1 MLKKEDIIHIAELAR
16 IGLRE
21 EEIEKYQRE
30 LSLILDYFKKLEKAQ
45 TDDVEPIG
53 HITGSHSVMREDVV
67 IECESEMKKE
77 IINNFPDKQNN
88 QAKVK
93 SILVAQ

>member
-30 LSLILDYFKKLEKAQ
+30 LSLILDYFKKLE
-45 TDDVEPIG
+45 TVDTENIESIG
-53 HITGSHSVMREDVV
+53 HITGSHSVVRDDVV
-67 IECESEMKKE
+67 IDCGQDTKNG
-77 IINNFPDKQNN
+77 IINNFPDKISN
-88 QAKVK
+88 QVKVK
-93 SILVAQ
+93 SILT

>member
-21 EEIEKYQRE
+21 DEIEKYQRE
-30 LSLILDYFKKLEKAQ
+30 LSLILDYFKKLEAVK
-45 TDDVEPIG
+45 TESIEPIG
-53 HITGSHSVMREDVV
+53 HITGEHSIIRDDVV
-67 IECESEMKKE
+67 IECDAETKE
-77 IINNFPDKQNN
+77 TIINNFPDKQDN

-93 SILVAQ
+93 SILA

>member
-16 IGLRE
+16 IGLKE

-30 LSLILDYFKKLEKAQ
+30 LSLILDYFKKLELVN
-45 TDDVEPIG
+45 TDKIDSIG
-53 HITGSHSVMREDVV
+53 HITGEHSVIRDDVV
-67 IECESEMKKE
+67 IDCKE
-77 IINNFPDKQNN
+77 DIRMGIINNFPDKKDN

-93 SILVAQ
+93 SIL

>member
-16 IGLRE
+16 IGLKE

-30 LSLILDYFKKLEKAQ
+30 LSLILDYFKKLEKAD
-45 TDDVEPIG
+45 TENVEPIG
-53 HITGSHSVMREDVV
+53 HITGSHSVVRED
-67 IECESEMKKE
+67 ITNDCATEIKKE

-88 QAKVK
+88 QAKVR
-93 SILVAQ
+93 SILV

>member
-16 IGLRE
+16 IGLKE

-30 LSLILDYFKKLEKAQ
+30 LSLILDYFKKLEKAD
-45 TDDVEPIG
+45 TENVEPIG
-53 HITGSHSVMREDVV
+53 HITGSHSVVRED
-67 IECESEMKKE
+67 IANDCATEIKKE

-88 QAKVK
+88 QAKVR
-93 SILVAQ
+93 SILL